1 MTDKAEV
8 ILDSVNL
15 KYESTATL
23 KVSDRNNWA
32 LKLRILL
39 EPKFMENGIQL
50 IGPPGLLVV
59 VSWVS
64 LGCTMYKMYIPYN
77 SQLPMFCILG
87 QLSSTRECYSWA
99 HGSLVCA
106 VDMFS

>member
-1 MTDKAEV
+1 MTDNAEV
-8 ILDSVNL
+8 VLDSVNL

-64 LGCTMYKMYIPYN
+64 KFVHVHFLQPIIKA
-77 SQLPMFCILG
+77 LFLG
-87 QLSSTRECYSWA
+87 QLSSTNECYSWA
-99 HGSLVCA
+99 YGSLVCP

>member
-1 MTDKAEV
+1 MTDNAEV
-8 ILDSVNL
+8 VLDSVNL

-64 LGCTMYKMYIPYN
+64 NFAHVTSLTPFTASY
-77 SQLPMFCILG
+77 Q
-87 QLSSTRECYSWA
+87 SSIFRSVIFYP
-99 HGSLVCA
+99 
-106 VDMFS
+106 